1 MRQQRTHFR
10 AFRLLP
16 FALLLLFPLA
26 MQGQVDQGPCD
37 TCWKN
42 YTYLDN
48 FIIGGHNVPI
58 YDEFS
63 DLFTLEFSQI
73 YRGSGWSLK
82 RVLDTTVSITWTA
95 DTNHPWGGT
104 WGTTDPIGPYIWD
117 TVSHIEL
124 GFDKMEVEQALERGM
139 KFYFHPD
146 LIPDMMKGGVARES
160 YYVKPRGFQYFGL
173 LEKVF
178 GTNSYNQGWKR
189 ANLNELSG
197 GFYWSYTVPSSSDPD
212 SEPILMAGRPDW
224 VTRAMLA
231 EYGGLYDA
239 AWSVVR
245 DENGNE
251 RQESE
256 RDSLRALYNKLK
268 WMSVGFAINTDIDSL
283 NSREIGDNEVI
294 AYADLYVHDG
304 LGQDTCNCNIMRFWK
319 RINITKKWF
328 LEVVDKGRHL
338 QAINDNGEV
347 YFDIDTLLDFTDV
360 WDNVHTT
367 QIGPDKGQKYFY
379 DTTENG
385 GSQTIDTTCVD
396 CPDWCEQLLAERLAL
411 PSSDS
416 LYLPPGSRIEPLSA
430 WESKGFTYRFFTTR
444 LVPIGFLRSRIATP
458 HFTNLRDGVYDSL
471 IAHAVDG
478 LYADSLVDS
487 LIGRVG
493 VGDEAGNLTFRAQG
507 MLAAKLQRAMAAHP
521 VGKDRPKQLWMNPAH
536 DFDGFRLYTGDF
548 DSTEFRQIHMAAR
561 QQYRFNGGDI
571 LPLYYANTDSI
582 SAKARDSMFDFYKP
596 DYIDTNGDTIID
608 RMIAGANLDDYR
620 SYRSCVQEQAFGK
633 YLDSKRDLAF
643 LHSPL
648 VVGVSKLSDVF
659 RSSYAERFPNI
670 PKTPIWNVVQVHG
683 FVSHANYIND
693 IKIFSGFGGSR
704 TVTPEEIAAQAWL
717 TMNCGANGM
726 VFGDLQLDGSTF
738 GLGSLYIDSSLR
750 NMEYGR
756 LRFSNPAERS
766 DEDTLKHIDSM
777 WLGLGSRRAAT
788 LESIRELRHIDRVVG
803 WKYLVE
809 NRYQISIHDTRQS
822 FSEIPMLRDV
832 RTERAKQQDYSIDES
847 GNWSFNGSDTFDT
860 RSETFMEATI
870 FRPDSSAGFAA
881 GECFLLLT
889 NRLTWPVDTL
899 RYSERTIDLFD
910 SLHPWFPCRS
920 VGLGA
925 IDVRR
930 PVILLANSTDFLADS
945 LVIGRITRTGS
956 WIDTVAFGDTLVLDW
971 QLPGRGAMYRLRP
984 LRSVISEHGV
994 AYNNAVR
1001 SENPS
1006 TESKARDRL
1015 VVYERDSVVYM
1026 RAVDSTGA
1034 WSAEVMVSDPN
1045 DTVLV
1050 DGERTASNYFPAL
1063 AVSRAGKGYLRIV
1076 WERDSSD
1083 YRSVMSR
1090 LFLSDSI
1097 TRDSIRDPELIDY
1110 GYTLLQRLDSAEL
1123 WEASWNMTPAIVAA
1137 SDDHGE
1143 AGFVV
1148 SWADQSKGVNVL
1160 VVREQTDLRYYRRDG
1175 LSPVA
1180 FYDTA
1185 SVRQVRNIDTSDRV
1199 SRYPTL
1205 ANVPRQA
1212 IVNFRASD
1220 CFGVSGTIPGIV
1232 KEKEL
1237 PETLADIEDPREVTL
1252 LHLSYQQGDGVDNL
1266 GEEIYYHRLG
1276 VTIPSN
1282 AKRQP
1287 GLWIGKDEHV
1297 TKNLRACSFE
1307 HPSIAADSVRIGV
1320 SFEVVTS
1327 DIGGLPVRRHIGL
1340 RFRDTTG
1347 MDRLTGI
1354 PLKAWET
1361 YLYRWVG
1368 SLMGGISLWWGGRYE
1383 RPSLTH
1389 FPSIDSLRLVSQPE
1403 GGLTWFRRDGP
1414 DGRAYPQF
1422 LYRYGW
1428 FEPRE
1433 IGDGK
1438 DPTLTLVPL
1447 IKIDPFERT
1456 SIFHRS
1462 DDSSRVAGLND
1473 EGATVW
1479 RYPARLLNSPGNPMS
1494 ALFSG
1499 LPPTGGIIA
1508 NVKARLGWHTECYVI
1523 GVDWRFGLIFARGSL
1538 KHPDDDRHGPGDPKI
1553 LSGRPGL
1560 PPSYFL
1566 GPGDGRTVVS
1576 DLSESEEVVR
1586 TSLFIV
1592 EDGPVRLRR
1601 IVASGKG
1608 IIDYLNGFGW
1618 DTERKAPADIWTVV
1632 ELVRFSD
1639 SVVLWRSDT
1648 LSARGLDSLKGSLD
1662 GSAEIPTH
1670 TAADSVESVSE
1681 ALVDEFLEIPAHTV
1695 ADSGEIVWARMRS
1708 FATEGVAY
1716 KMTSGFTHY
1725 RFDSTSVGLQ
1735 KRSTPWRIERGEDQ
1749 SSREGGLRVEVLP
1762 NPLRDRGEV
1771 RVRVRES
1778 GEVRVSLWNLFGEQL
1793 AELPMIDSEGAGEY
1807 SVEVDM
1813 SAAKSGTYLLRVESI
1828 DEFATAMFTVLR

>member
-1 MRQQRTHFR
+1 MKTSTIKNRGYRNLPGFLFLLSLLLVPFSRTGAQPFDIYAEPPGMDTIELPPGYRFDNTFRFGAIVSGADSLTVAWMKDIGLDYTYTYGGPSTNQWAELRDSSGWPSNELDRFPKRFDANRWRYQGELGVGAIYAPGYTSHVVPDAQALEMFYENYYYHPTLRSFYDTASRRGCDMLGKSPDKLLHQRTGYAGAGRF
-10 AFRLLP
+10 
-16 FALLLLFPLA
+16 
-26 MQGQVDQGPCD
+26 DPCD
-37 TCWKN
+37 TCSEDRAIARNGVWTN
-42 YTYLDN
+42 EVLQVRPWSTGPRYEALGYTDSSEFFDLSFAIRVNTASNEFIVADSSSVLAYAITWRRDTIGQTLGKGPDRQACHCAFFVPVDTFYITKDVYLDSLGAN
-48 FIIGGHNVPI
+48 VFIRRDKNPNEQD
-58 YDEFS
+58 YREYFFPFRFPNDTLMRSTTS
-63 DLFTLEFSQI
+63 DTLALI
-73 YRGSGWSLK
+73 P
-82 RVLDTTVSITWTA
+82 LDTTITINGLNYSSIPVYGDCIAT
-95 DTNHPWGGT
+95 DSNGDCIE
-104 WGTTDPIGPYIWD
+104 WGTRPYKPSDRDFGGGARFGED
-117 TVSHIEL
+117 TTW
-124 GFDKMEVEQALERGM
+124 RGR
-139 KFYFHPD
+139 YCD
-146 LIPDMMKGGVARES
+146 RLLDTLIARGV
-160 YYVKPRGFQYFGL
+160 YPNV
-173 LEKVF
+173 
-178 GTNSYNQGWKR
+178 
-189 ANLNELSG
+189 
-197 GFYWSYTVPSSSDPD
+197 D
-212 SEPILMAGRPDW
+212 SLAGRTIPFKNDFVW
-224 VTRAMLA
+224 EFRTTNLVQIDFLMGRISNHFFRLLQRGDLDSLIVAEVQGALDDTAMGDLMVKIALSDEPNDVRYPGSALVASKVQRAIL
-231 EYGGLYDA
+231 D
-239 AWSVVR
+239 
-245 DENGNE
+245 
-251 RQESE
+251 
-256 RDSLRALYNKLK
+256 RDSTDTRGTFVNPKSLAWRYRIHT
-268 WMSVGFAINTDIDSL
+268 GDIDSTEVKINQL
-283 NSREIGDNEVI
+283 SINQTYPISPQLPITYANPELMSWQASREYYNMDLKDTLIRGKVRPRRFIMGPSPKDYGIYTEYSQGFAQNVIDRHRLDADVSRKWFRHHGAIPYPVGGIVQVHAWLADDPYCDPRTGDCKGWLWGRPITPEEITTQAWLALNFGLDGGLMFSDFTFCGPEFGVVNGLSFDDSTEYGRLSRHPDPRWRRPGDTLPQMWLGFASRSDAVERVI
-294 AYADLYVHDG
+294 SEFTQKILPVYAKLDLYGVETFSIDNKPDSVAMP
-304 LGQDTCNCNIMRFWK
+304 LLDMVKTEKAGQYTDSANLPTGVYDPPDS
-319 RINITKKWF
+319 TF
-328 LEVVDKGRHL
+328 LEVSIFRPTP
-338 QAINDNGEV
+338 E
-347 YFDIDTLLDFTDV
+347 DTIGYRKNALYVLTTNKRMYPKDF
-360 WDNVHTT
+360 N
-367 QIGPDKGQKYFY
+367 
-379 DTTENG
+379 
-385 GSQTIDTTCVD
+385 
-396 CPDWCEQLLAERLAL
+396 
-411 PSSDS
+411 
-416 LYLPPGSRIEPLSA
+416 
-430 WESKGFTYRFFTTR
+430 
-444 LVPIGFLRSRIATP
+444 
-458 HFTNLRDGVYDSL
+458 
-471 IAHAVDG
+471 
-478 LYADSLVDS
+478 LYADSTLALLDS
-487 LIGRVG
+487 LAT
-493 VGDEAGNLTFRAQG
+493 DDT
-507 MLAAKLQRAMAAHP
+507 AAA
-521 VGKDRPKQLWMNPAH
+521 
-536 DFDGFRLYTGDF
+536 
-548 DSTEFRQIHMAAR
+548 
-561 QQYRFNGGDI
+561 
-571 LPLYYANTDSI
+571 
-582 SAKARDSMFDFYKP
+582 
-596 DYIDTNGDTIID
+596 
-608 RMIAGANLDDYR
+608 DDYQNR
-620 SYRSCVQEQAFGK
+620 G
-633 YLDSKRDLAF
+633 
-643 LHSPL
+643 
-648 VVGVSKLSDVF
+648 
-659 RSSYAERFPNI
+659 
-670 PKTPIWNVVQVHG
+670 
-683 FVSHANYIND
+683 
-693 IKIFSGFGGSR
+693 
-704 TVTPEEIAAQAWL
+704 
-717 TMNCGANGM
+717 
-726 VFGDLQLDGSTF
+726 
-738 GLGSLYIDSSLR
+738 
-750 NMEYGR
+750 YGR
-756 LRFSNPAERS
+756 
-766 DEDTLKHIDSM
+766 ID
-777 WLGLGSRRAAT
+777 
-788 LESIRELRHIDRVVG
+788 
-803 WKYLVE
+803 
-809 NRYQISIHDTRQS
+809 
-822 FSEIPMLRDV
+822 F
-832 RTERAKQQDYSIDES
+832 
-847 GNWSFNGSDTFDT
+847 
-860 RSETFMEATI
+860 
-870 FRPDSSAGFAA
+870 
-881 GECFLLLT
+881 
-889 NRLTWPVDTL
+889 
-899 RYSERTIDLFD
+899 
-910 SLHPWFPCRS
+910 
-920 VGLGA
+920 
-925 IDVRR
+925 RR
-930 PVILLANSTDFLADS
+930 PVVVLKNSSDLLADS
-945 LVIGRITRTGS
+945 AVIEKVGYESEWT
-956 WIDTVAFGDTLVLDW
+956 DTIAFGNTVCLDW
-971 QLPGRGAMYRLRP
+971 LDPGWGAMYRVIP
-984 LRSVISEHGV
+984 LPASVSEHGV

-1006 TESKARDRL
+1006 TESKTRDRL

-1063 AVSRAGKGYLRIV
+1063 AVSRAGKGHLRVI

-1175 LSPVA
+1175 LSSVA

-1199 SRYPTL
+1199 CQYPTL

-1220 CFGVSGTIPGIV
+1220 CFGVSGTIPGVV

-1252 LHLSYQQGDGVDNL
+1252 LHLSYQQGDGVDGL

-1287 GLWIGKDEHV
+1287 GLWVGKDEHV

-1327 DIGGLPVRRHIGL
+1327 DIRGLPTVRHIGL

-1368 SLMGGISLWWGGRYE
+1368 SLGRPWDWPGRYE

-1389 FPSIDSLRLVSQPE
+1389 FPSTDSLRLVSQPE

-1414 DGRAYPQF
+1414 DGRSYPQF

-1428 FEPRE
+1428 FGSRE

-1447 IKIDPFERT
+1447 IKVDPFERT

-1473 EGATVW
+1473 EGDEVW

-1499 LPPTGGIIA
+1499 SPPTGGIIA
-1508 NVKARLGWHTECYVI
+1508 NAEVGRYTGCYLI
-1523 GVDWRFGLIFARGSL
+1523 EVDWRVRLIFARGSV

-1601 IVASGKG
+1601 IVAAGEDV
-1608 IIDYLNGFGW
+1608 IDYLNGFGW
-1618 DTERKAPADIWTVV
+1618 DTERKAPADIWTVM

-1648 LSARGLDSLKGSLD
+1648 LSARGLDSLS
-1662 GSAEIPTH
+1662 
-1670 TAADSVESVSE
+1670 DS
-1681 ALVDEFLEIPAHTV
+1681 VDEFLEIPAHTV

-1749 SSREGGLRVEVLP
+1749 SSSEGGLGVEVLP